1 MQEYTIQSHTGPVT
15 VLLSDEDAAAR
26 GLTKAKA
33 APKAKPEAEPE
44 AEPEPEPEVE
54 AKAAAPANKARRA
67 SNKRAAAVE
76 AAFNAK

>member
-1 MQEYTIQSHTGPVT
+1 MQQYTIQSHTGPVT

-33 APKAKPEAEPE
+33 APKAKPEPEDEPE
-44 AEPEPEPEVE
+44 LEPEVE
-54 AKAAAPANKARRA
+54 AKAAAPANKSRRA

>member
-33 APKAKPEAEPE
+33 APKAKPE
-44 AEPEPEPEVE
+44 PEPEPEVE
-54 AKAAAPANKARRA
+54 AKAAEPANKARRA

>member
-1 MQEYTIQSHTGPVT
+1 MQQYTIQSHTGPVT

-44 AEPEPEPEVE
+44 AEPEVE
-54 AKAAAPANKARRA
+54 AKAAEPANKARRA

>member
-1 MQEYTIQSHTGPVT
+1 MQQYTIQSHTGPVT

-26 GLTKAKA
+26 GLTKAKS
-33 APKAKPEAEPE
+33 APKAKPEPE
-44 AEPEPEPEVE
+44 DEVE
-54 AKAAAPANKARRA
+54 AKAAEPANKARRA

>member
-44 AEPEPEPEVE
+44 AEPEVE
-54 AKAAAPANKARRA
+54 AKAAEPANKARRA

>member
-33 APKAKPEAEPE
+33 APKAKPEP
-44 AEPEPEPEVE
+44 EPEPEPEVE
-54 AKAAAPANKARRA
+54 AKAAEPANKARRA

>member
-1 MQEYTIQSHTGPVT
+1 MQQYTIQSHTGPVT

-33 APKAKPEAEPE
+33 APKAKPEPEDEPE
-44 AEPEPEPEVE
+44 LEPEVE
-54 AKAAAPANKARRA
+54 AKAAEPANKARRA

>member
-44 AEPEPEPEVE
+44 PEVE
-54 AKAAAPANKARRA
+54 AKAAEPANKARRA